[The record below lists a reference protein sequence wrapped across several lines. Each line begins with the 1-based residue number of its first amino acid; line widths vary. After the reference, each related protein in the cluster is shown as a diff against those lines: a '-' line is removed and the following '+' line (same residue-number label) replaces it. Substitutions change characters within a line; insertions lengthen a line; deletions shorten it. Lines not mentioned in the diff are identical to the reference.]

1 MAIRNADVVKAWAH
15 GEVCRAPNLRT
26 DGISLWS
33 YRLQIGDTLCGKKVV
48 YDYTSGGLGFVSMT
62 TSKHIGLAKSVA
74 TE

>member
-1 MAIRNADVVKAWAH
+1 MAIRNADVVKAWTR

-62 TSKHIGLAKSVA
+62 TSKHIGLAMSVA